1 MMKCPIR
8 ARQLVLF
15 LLLLFLTA
23 FVFSGCSVPRV
34 SRQWTQIPYEEVV
47 RITTEPANCRIY
59 FQDEYIGI
67 SPTTIH
73 LDGGKG
79 TVIQTGTRGTLKDTS
94 QTLWEG
100 FHFQGYGPKYWTV
113 KAVKEGYEPAVAE
126 IGLTEDSPSF
136 LQAAES
142 LKVVSGHRLS
152 HAGFIGSRS
161 LLLILNPKAA
171 E

>member
-1 MMKCPIR
+1 MKCPIR
-8 ARQLVLF
+8 ARQLGSF
-15 LLLLFLTA
+15 LLLLFLTG
-23 FVFSGCSVPRV
+23 FILSGCSVPRV

-47 RITTEPANCRIY
+47 RITTEPPNCRIY
-59 FQDEYIGI
+59 FQDEYIGM
-67 SPTTIH
+67 SPTTIR

-79 TVIQTGTRGTLKDTS
+79 TIIQTGARGLLQDTS

-113 KAVKEGYEPAVAE
+113 KAVKEGYDPAVAE

-142 LKVVSGHRLS
+142 LKVVFGDRLS
-152 HAGFIGSRS
+152 HAGFTGSRS
-161 LLLILNPKAA
+161 LLLILNPKLT

>member
-1 MMKCPIR
+1 MKCPIS

-15 LLLLFLTA
+15 LLLLFLGA

-47 RITTEPANCRIY
+47 RITTEPPNCRIY

-67 SPTTIH
+67 SPTTVH

-79 TVIQTGTRGTLKDTS
+79 TVIQAGTTQTLKDTS
-94 QTLWEG
+94 QTSWEG

-142 LKVVSGHRLS
+142 LKVVSGDRLS

>member
-1 MMKCPIR
+1 MKCPIR
-8 ARQLVLF
+8 ARQLE
-15 LLLLFLTA
+15 LLLLLLILTA
-23 FVFSGCSVPRV
+23 FIFSGCSVPRV
-34 SRQWTQIPYEEVV
+34 SRQWTQIPYGEVV
-47 RITTEPANCRIY
+47 RITTEPPNCRIY

-67 SPTTIH
+67 SPTTIR

-79 TVIQTGTRGTLKDTS
+79 TVIQTGTRGPLKDTS

-100 FHFQGYGPKYWTV
+100 FHFKGYGPKYWTV

-142 LKVVSGHRLS
+142 LKVGSGDRLL
-152 HAGFIGSRS
+152 HAGFVGSRS